1 MRHGSAARRGACCA
15 TGRRSS
21 AIAGSGCRTTSSRS
35 SRRRRSA
42 PRPSA
47 ARRAPRSGPTAPTAS
62 GRPSEPTTTSPATA
76 PRAAGRC
83 RSGPCEAG
91 HGGEGEARAGVLGQC
106 SRTPSLDL
114 SGGLMSRL
122 FRRRRV
128 APAVLVAVLA
138 FAGTASAAVVG
149 LPADHTQV
157 NDDPAVGIDPN
168 QDAGVSDVVGGS
180 LVPGAPNVPWGA
192 FEQKSGTSQQIF
204 VRAFKNGRWVT
215 QGQSLNIQANQEAEA
230 PSIDFAGTG
239 RKVPWTAWYEPNSNL
254 PGGKT
259 NIFASRFNAAANV
272 WVPEGQDRSAA
283 QGVPSLNIH
292 TDRTAEN
299 PALVGG
305 AAVAGADP
313 VPWVA
318 WQEKDGATTDDA
330 AKNQIF
336 ASRGIKQADCHLNQ
350 PGGGTSVSTFCWQ
363 QTGTKRIAPDALTSS
378 ATGDPT
384 LNIDPTRDGVEP
396 DFAFTAKNDTVP
408 WVVWYEQKASGIG
421 LRGTEQV
428 FAAKA
433 VPGTGDGG
441 FHYVAVGRGTAGQVN
456 PLDASGATHGFGP
469 CAESQAQEDK
479 CSLNAA
485 AGHDAED
492 PRVAAGTLTP
502 GGTTVP
508 WVTWTEDNGSGVH
521 QIFVARLAGD
531 HFELMNDGQP
541 VSNILNDSVRPDITF
556 AGHTPFVSWQE
567 TVAGEARTFVAHL
580 HGERFVLDTPG
591 GVGGAEPDLR
601 APVSSNCIATPFNA
615 DGDACQGG
623 AAPEAFFLHLQAGT
637 PKRLLANAIP
647 SAGSGTPGGAA
658 GGAPSPAAGS
668 GNGGPGAG
676 KRSLRMTISGAT
688 LRMDRRGNV
697 RLALTCPA
705 AATTRCRGAV
715 TLRARLAG
723 RVRSVGGTRFVVRH
737 GKRASVRVHLARR
750 ARLAVVRRHRLAVV
764 ATVRA
769 TDAAGL
775 TGVSSRS
782 LPIRPAPRRR

>member
-1 MRHGSAARRGACCA
+1 
-15 TGRRSS
+15 
-21 AIAGSGCRTTSSRS
+21 
-35 SRRRRSA
+35 
-42 PRPSA
+42 
-47 ARRAPRSGPTAPTAS
+47 
-62 GRPSEPTTTSPATA
+62 
-76 PRAAGRC
+76 
-83 RSGPCEAG
+83 
-91 HGGEGEARAGVLGQC
+91 
-106 SRTPSLDL
+106 
-114 SGGLMSRL
+114 MSRL

-149 LPADHTQV
+149 LPSDGTQV
-157 NDDPAVGIDPN
+157 NDDPAVGIDPTR
-168 QDAGVSDVVGGS
+168 DAGLSDIVGGA
-180 LVPGAPNVPWGA
+180 LVPGTPNVPWAA
-192 FEQKSGTSQQIF
+192 FEQKTGTSQQIF
-204 VRAFKNGRWVT
+204 VRAFKGGRWVT
-215 QGQSLNIQANQEAEA
+215 QGQSLNIQSNQEAEA

-259 NIFASRFNAAANV
+259 NIFASRFNAGANV
-272 WVPEGQDRSAA
+272 WVPEGQDRTANL
-283 QGVPSLNIH
+283 GVPSLNIH

-305 AAVAGADP
+305 AAVPGADP

-318 WQEKDGATTDDA
+318 WQEKDGAGTDEA

-336 ASRGIKQADCHLNQ
+336 ASRGIKQTDCHLNQ

-363 QTGTKRIAPDALTSS
+363 QTGNKRLDPGALTPS

-384 LNIDPTRDGVEP
+384 LNIDPTRDGIEP
-396 DFAFTAKNDTVP
+396 DFAFTGKSDTVP
-408 WVVWYEQKASGIG
+408 WVVWYEQNASGIG

-433 VPGTGDGG
+433 VSGSGDGN

-456 PLDASGATHGFGP
+456 PLDTSGANHGFGP

-479 CSLNAA
+479 CSLNVAP
-485 AGHDAED
+485 GHDAED

-541 VSNILNDSVRPDITF
+541 LSNVLNDSVRPDITF
-556 AGHTPFVSWQE
+556 SGHVPFVSWQE
-567 TVAGEARTFVAHL
+567 TVNGQARTFVAHL
-580 HGERFVLDTPG
+580 EGEKFVLDTPG
-591 GVGGAEPDLR
+591 GIGGAEPDLR
-601 APVSSNCIATPFNA
+601 APISSNCMGTPFNA

-623 AAPEAFFLHLQAGT
+623 AAAQAFFLHLQAGT
-637 PKRLLANAIP
+637 PKRLLANAIAP
-647 SAGSGTPGGAA
+647 SGGSGGGA
-658 GGAPSPAAGS
+658 GAPGPGQ
-668 GNGGPGAG
+668 GHGGPRAG
-676 KRSLRMTISGAT
+676 RRGPHMTISGAT

-697 RLALTCPA
+697 RLALGCPA
-705 AATTRCRGAV
+705 ASATRCRGAV

-723 RVRSVGGTRFVVRH
+723 RLRTVGTTGFVVRH
-737 GKRASVRVHLARR
+737 GKRASVRVHLSRR
-750 ARLAVVRRHRLAVV
+750 ARLAVAHKHRLAVV

-769 TDAAGL
+769 TDATGAAG
-775 TGVSSRS
+775 TSTRS
-782 LPIRPAPRRR
+782 LLVRPAKHRR

>member
-1 MRHGSAARRGACCA
+1 M
-15 TGRRSS
+15 SS
-21 AIAGSGCRTTSSRS
+21 
-35 SRRRRSA
+35 
-42 PRPSA
+42 
-47 ARRAPRSGPTAPTAS
+47 
-62 GRPSEPTTTSPATA
+62 
-76 PRAAGRC
+76 
-83 RSGPCEAG
+83 
-91 HGGEGEARAGVLGQC
+91 
-106 SRTPSLDL
+106 
-114 SGGLMSRL
+114 L

-128 APAVLVAVLA
+128 APAVLVGVLA
-138 FAGTASAAVVG
+138 ITGTASAAVVG
-149 LPADHTQV
+149 LPSDGTQV
-157 NDDPAVGIDPN
+157 NDDPAVGIDRN

-180 LVPGAPNVPWGA
+180 LVPGAPNVPWAA
-192 FEQKSGTSQQIF
+192 FEQKTGTSQQIF

-215 QGQSLNIQANQEAEA
+215 QGRSLNIQANQEAEA

-254 PGGKT
+254 PGGAT

-272 WVPEGQDRSAA
+272 WVPEGQDRTANL
-283 QGVPSLNIH
+283 GVPSLNIH

-305 AAVAGADP
+305 AAVAGNDP

-318 WQEKDGATTDDA
+318 WHEKDGAGTDDA
-330 AKNQIF
+330 AKDEIF
-336 ASRGIKQADCHLNQ
+336 ASRAIKQTDCHLNQ

-363 QTGTKRIAPDALTSS
+363 QTGLKRLDPGALAPS

-408 WVVWYEQKASGIG
+408 WVVWYEQNASGIG

-485 AGHDAED
+485 PGHDAED
-492 PRVAAGTLTP
+492 PRVSAGTLTP

-508 WVTWTEDNGSGVH
+508 WVTWVEDNGSGVH

-531 HFELMNDGQP
+531 RFELMNDGQP
-541 VSNILNDSVRPDITF
+541 VSNVLNDSTRPDIAF

-567 TVAGEARTFVAHL
+567 TVGGAPRTFVAHL
-580 HGERFVLDTPG
+580 AGERFVLDTPG
-591 GVGGAEPDLR
+591 GIGGAEPDLR
-601 APVSSNCIATPFNA
+601 APISSNCIATPFNA

-623 AAPEAFFLHLQAGT
+623 TAPQAFFLHLQAGT
-637 PKRLLANAIP
+637 PNRLPAAAIAP
-647 SAGSGTPGGAA
+647 APAPAGGGAGAPGRGRGNGNGSPGSGT
-658 GGAPSPAAGS
+658 
-668 GNGGPGAG
+668 G
-676 KRSLRMTISGAT
+676 KRSLRMAISGAT
-688 LRMDRRGNV
+688 LRLDRRGNV
-697 RLALTCPA
+697 RLGLSCPA
-705 AATTRCRGAV
+705 ASPTRCRGAV
-715 TLRARLAG
+715 TLKARIAG
-723 RVRSVGGTRFVVRH
+723 HVRTVGAAGFVVRH
-737 GKRASVRVHLARR
+737 GKRSSVRVHL
-750 ARLAVVRRHRLAVV
+750 
-764 ATVRA
+764 
-769 TDAAGL
+769 
-775 TGVSSRS
+775 
-782 LPIRPAPRRR
+782 